1 MYVCVFMYVMHAIC
15 GCLHWKANAEW
26 LNLQQ
31 LNVSALFLKAE
42 VSGHTRSTLGCPW
55 GAMQLKAILLRG
67 HTVVGEGWG
76 CFEWLRP
83 CTEGKWGQRI

>member
-1 MYVCVFMYVMHAIC
+1 MYVMHATC
-15 GCLHWKANAEW
+15 GCLHWKGNAER

-42 VSGHTRSTLGCPW
+42 VSGHTQVHFGCPW

-67 HTVVGEGWG
+67 HAAIVERGGG
-76 CFEWLRP
+76 CFEWLRL
-83 CTEGKWGQRI
+83 CAEGKWGQRI